1 MLHTEICNNR
11 PDPGKPVL
19 GPPQPSLALRKPVSL
34 LFVRIPVTYSRG
46 APWARSCQRDSDNPQ
61 HSLSRSGGAD
71 ASARVLTTRLP
82 IFWGKGGKRVDGEP
96 PCTLPCTSPRLPI
109 TPGYTPTGQQD
120 LGGPGPAHCTFHME
134 HQPSPCVPRVS
145 AELGSLLFSFLEHL
159 TSDVSCL
166 TPSFHSRLLKCH
178 LLRGLPWL
186 PCLTWYPPSPP
197 PSLLRSYPLIL
208 L

>member
-1 MLHTEICNNR
+1 MALSLGPCSTPN
-11 PDPGKPVL
+11 PGEPVL

-34 LFVRIPVTYSRG
+34 LFVRIPVTDSRG
-46 APWARSCQRDSDNPQ
+46 TPWARSCQRDSDNPQ
-61 HSLSRSGGAD
+61 HSLSHSGGAETHQPE
-71 ASARVLTTRLP
+71 SSP
-82 IFWGKGGKRVDGEP
+82 QGFPSSGEKRVEGET
-96 PCTLPCTSPRLPI
+96 PCTLPRLPI
-109 TPGYTPTGQQD
+109 TPGYTPTGQQG
-120 LGGPGPAHCTFHME
+120 LGGPGPSHCTFHME
-134 HQPSPCVPRVS
+134 HQPPLCVPGVS

-186 PCLTWYPPSPP
+186 PCLTWYPA
-197 PSLLRSYPLIL
+197 PSLLPIYPLTL